1 MPVYLRYFR
10 KYSHRIEGFGFL
22 GLSKGILDNIIT
34 GERNL
39 DFNLKLTKAIVIEI
53 YLCMIKII
61 IYGSW
66 ELFRETLLKI
76 STFNKVVG

>member
-34 GERNL
+34 GEG
-39 DFNLKLTKAIVIEI
+39 FGFQF
-53 YLCMIKII
+53 KI
-61 IYGSW
+61 
-66 ELFRETLLKI
+66 
-76 STFNKVVG
+76 N

>member
-22 GLSKGILDNIIT
+22 GLSKGILDNILT
-34 GERNL
+34 GERDL

-53 YLCMIKII
+53 YLCMIKNNYIWNMGII
-61 IYGSW
+61 SW
-66 ELFRETLLKI
+66 NAIKNINF
-76 STFNKVVG
+76 